1 MPTTWRALSNGFY
14 RFLEAILVI
23 CMVVMFVLVFG
34 NVIMRFFFN
43 SGFDIAEELP
53 RFMFVLM
60 TFLGATVAMR
70 DRTHISVSIVLSRL
84 SIPARR
90 VCWGICQVLIL
101 ICACYMLYGSYL
113 QHEIV
118 RETRSPVMMV
128 SMMWVY
134 GVSYIA
140 GAAIALHALSGLVRL
155 MLGHVDDDE
164 LMTAS
169 GDHVAEQ
176 DTHDITAGAQS

>member
-1 MPTTWRALSNGFY
+1 MSTTCRALANGFY
-14 RFLEAILVI
+14 RLLEAILVI
-23 CMVVMFVLVFG
+23 CMVTMFVLVFG
-34 NVIMRFFFN
+34 NVILRFFFN

-70 DRTHISVSIVLSRL
+70 DRTHISVNIVLSRL

-101 ICACYMLYGSYL
+101 ICACYMLYSSYL

-118 RETRSPVMMV
+118 RETLSPVMMI
-128 SMMWVY
+128 SMLWVY

-140 GAAIALHALSGLVRL
+140 GAAIGLHALANLLRL
-155 MLGHVDDDE
+155 ACGRVADDE
-164 LMTAS
+164 LMTVSEEGSATH
-169 GDHVAEQ
+169 GPAE
-176 DTHDITAGAQS
+176 AQS